1 MLFNCYKTLFFIQAF
16 IYSLQLKLGSLNY
29 EVPNC
34 SCNVQS
40 KIAWEPVVRNKTS
53 SNRKCH
59 LRAHRLTTVYI
70 MSIVRLTDT
79 IIDSCPTVYKLFVNR
94 EVTHFL
100 PTVSD

>member
-53 SNRKCH
+53 KKS
-59 LRAHRLTTVYI
+59 
-70 MSIVRLTDT
+70 
-79 IIDSCPTVYKLFVNR
+79 
-94 EVTHFL
+94 
-100 PTVSD
+100 